1 MQLTESQTS
10 LGALVVSEMRLMY
23 GAKFGQ
29 QWQGLTPR
37 ELKESWDQKLS
48 GMTEVEIRAG
58 LVACLSR
65 DWPPTVPEFLRLCRP
80 WMNPEVA
87 YHEAVHGMS
96 CRRGGE
102 IGQWSHPAIYW
113 AAVATGTHDLLNSTY
128 STMKARWE
136 RAFSDELSKGQWAAI
151 PEVREALPAPGQT
164 VATKQEAAAALK
176 RMGADKALS
185 QAGRDGRRW
194 IDKWDERIARGEH
207 PPHAIA
213 QMLKRAK
220 GEAQEVAA

>member
-37 ELKESWDQKLS
+37 ELRDSWDQKLT
-48 GMTEVEIRAG
+48 GMTEAEIRAG

-80 WMNPEVA
+80 WLNPEVA

-96 CRRGGE
+96 CRRRGE
-102 IGQWSHPAIYW
+102 MGNWSHPAIYW
-113 AAVATGTHDLLNSTY
+113 AAVATGPHDLLNSTY
-128 STMKARWE
+128 GSIKQRWE
-136 RAFSDELSKGQWAAI
+136 KSYSEELSKGNWSDI
-151 PEVREALPAPGQT
+151 PPVRSALPAPGQT
-164 VATKQEAAAALK
+164 MATKAEAAAALQ
-176 RMGADKALS
+176 RMGAAKALEES
-185 QAGRDGRRW
+185 GRNPKRW
-194 IDKWDERIARGEH
+194 IDKWQQRIKNGER
-207 PPHAIA
+207 PSPAIA
-213 QMLKRAK
+213 AMLKRAME
-220 GEAQEVAA
+220 EA

>member
-37 ELKESWDQKLS
+37 ELKDSWDQKLT
-48 GMTEVEIRAG
+48 GMTEAEIRAG

-80 WMNPEVA
+80 WLNPEVA

-96 CRRGGE
+96 CRRRGE
-102 IGQWSHPAIYW
+102 MGNWSHPAIYW
-113 AAVATGTHDLLNSTY
+113 AAVAHWY
-128 STMKARWE
+128 AR
-136 RAFSDELSKGQWAAI
+136 
-151 PEVREALPAPGQT
+151 
-164 VATKQEAAAALK
+164 
-176 RMGADKALS
+176 
-185 QAGRDGRRW
+185 
-194 IDKWDERIARGEH
+194 
-207 PPHAIA
+207 HA
-213 QMLKRAK
+213 
-220 GEAQEVAA
+220 E

>member
-37 ELKESWDQKLS
+37 ELKDSWDQKLT
-48 GMTEVEIRAG
+48 GMTEAEIRAG

-65 DWPPTVPEFLRLCRP
+65 DWPPTVPEFLRMCRP
-80 WMNPEVA
+80 WMSPEVA

-96 CRRGGE
+96 CRRRGE
-102 IGQWSHPAIYW
+102 MGNWSHPAIYW

-128 STMKARWE
+128 GSIKQRWE
-136 RAFSDELSKGQWAAI
+136 KSFSDELSKGNWSDI
-151 PEVREALPAPGQT
+151 PPVRSALPAPGQT
-164 VATKQEAAAALK
+164 MATKAEAAAALQ
-176 RMGADKALS
+176 RMGAAKAFDES
-185 QAGRDGRRW
+185 GRNPKRW
-194 IDKWDERIARGEH
+194 IDKWQQRIKNGER
-207 PPHAIA
+207 PSPAIA
-213 QMLKRAK
+213 EMLKRAME
-220 GEAQEVAA
+220 EA